1 MSVAGGDQSLNYQA
15 KKCSTAKYDL
25 FSALGIFFEEA
36 KIYKI
41 KINKLF
47 LK

>member
-1 MSVAGGDQSLNYQA
+1 MSVAGGDQSLNFQA
-15 KKCSTAKYDL
+15 KKGSVARDDI
-25 FSALGIFFEEA
+25 FSALGVFFEEV

-47 LK
+47 

>member
-1 MSVAGGDQSLNYQA
+1 MSAAGGDQSLNYQYKKGSVA
-15 KKCSTAKYDL
+15 KDDI

-41 KINKLF
+41 KTNKLF
-47 LK
+47 LE